1 MEDLELD
8 PLTWEQDL
16 PFMAGPET
24 RVEWAMVEAD
34 YAIRMINQNTAG
46 AVVAIHTVLAEAR
59 ETPSVFVGPHAS
71 PDDKGHVEFAVRA
84 AVSDLAVRMSLSEDT
99 VLNYDRQATVMMSR
113 TPKTWTAFRFGE
125 VSPQNAKVVTQL
137 ADSLPD
143 GDFALHEQF
152 DTAVAELAVRL
163 TPPRFRARARVIRE
177 KLLGQTLE
185 ERTVAEK
192 AFRKVVFEPAPD
204 GMAEIFYYGPAD
216 EATLIMARIDES
228 ARTLRRNPDE
238 TRTMDQLRADVFAEI
253 MLGSDAEPGNS
264 SGSDGGKISTV
275 GVKVGLLVP
284 VMSLLGMDD
293 QPATLEGYGPID
305 IATAK
310 KLTAKAPSFYRI
322 LTHPITGTILDI
334 DKTTLRIPA
343 DMRRWL
349 EIRDQTCIFPGCGR
363 RARNCE
369 VDHTVDRQYGGI
381 TKVTNLAHLCK
392 KHHREK
398 HHTRWQPEHL
408 PDGRIQWT
416 SPTGHRTSS
425 GPPPF

>member
-24 RVEWAMVEAD
+24 RVEWAMIEAD
-34 YAIRMINQNTAG
+34 YAVRMINQNTAG

-71 PDDKGHVEFAVRA
+71 PDEKGHVEFAVRA

-143 GDFALHEQF
+143 GDRDLYERF
-152 DTAVAELAVRL
+152 DDAVAELAVRL

-185 ERTVAEK
+185 ERAVAER
-192 AFRKVVFEPAPD
+192 AFRKVVFESEPD
-204 GMAEIFYYGPAD
+204 GMAGIYYYGPAD

-228 ARTLRRNPDE
+228 ARALSRDTDE
-238 TRTMDQLRADVFAEI
+238 TRTLDQLRADVFSEI
-253 MLGSDAEPGNS
+253 MLGGEPG
-264 SGSDGGKISTV
+264 SGAGSAGV

-284 VMSLLGMDD
+284 VMSLLGLDD

-363 RARNCE
+363 KARNCE

-398 HHTRWQPEHL
+398 HHTRWRPEHL
-408 PDGRIQWT
+408 PDGSIQWT
-416 SPTGHRTSS
+416 SPTGHQTSS
-425 GPPPF
+425 GSPPF

>member
-34 YAIRMINQNTAG
+34 YAVRMINQNTAG

-143 GDFALHEQF
+143 GDRDLYERF
-152 DTAVAELAVRL
+152 DDAVAELAVRL

-177 KLLGQTLE
+177 KLLGQSLE
-185 ERTVAEK
+185 ERTAAER
-192 AFRKVVFEPAPD
+192 AFRKVVFEPEPD
-204 GMAEIFYYGPAD
+204 GMAGIYYYGPAD
-216 EATLIMARIDES
+216 EATLIMARIDDG
-228 ARTLRRNPDE
+228 ARALSRDSDE
-238 TRTMDQLRADVFAEI
+238 TRTLDHLRADVFANI
-253 MLGSDAEPGNS
+253 MLGGS
-264 SGSDGGKISTV
+264 SEGGGV
-275 GVKVGLLVP
+275 GVKIGLLVP

-349 EIRDQTCIFPGCGR
+349 EIRDETCTFPGCGR
-363 RARNCE
+363 KARNCE

-416 SPTGHRTSS
+416 SPTGHQTSS
-425 GPPPF
+425 EPPPF

>member
-16 PFMAGPET
+16 PFVAGPET

-34 YAIRMINQNTAG
+34 YAIRMINQNTAS

-59 ETPSVFVGPHAS
+59 ETPSIFVGPHAS
-71 PDDKGHVEFAVRA
+71 PDDKVHVEFAVRA

-99 VLNYDRQATVMMSR
+99 VLNFDRQATVMMSR

-125 VSPQNAKVVTQL
+125 VSPQNARVVTQL

-143 GDFALHEQF
+143 GDFDLHERF
-152 DTAVAELAVRL
+152 DDAVAELAVRL

-185 ERTVAEK
+185 ERAVAER
-192 AFRKVVFEPAPD
+192 AFRKVVFEPAAD
-204 GMAEIFYYGPAD
+204 GMAEIYYYGPAD
-216 EATLIMARIDES
+216 EATLIMARIDGS
-228 ARTLRRNPDE
+228 ARALSRNPDE
-238 TRTMDQLRADVFAEI
+238 TRTLDQLRADVFADM
-253 MLGSDAEPGNS
+253 MLGGEPASGTGNAA
-264 SGSDGGKISTV
+264 V

-363 RARNCE
+363 KARNCE

-398 HHTRWQPEHL
+398 HHTRWTPEHL
-408 PDGRIQWT
+408 PDGSIRWT
-416 SPTGHRTSS
+416 SPTGHQTVS

>member
-34 YAIRMINQNTAG
+34 YAVRMINQNTAS
-46 AVVAIHTVLAEAR
+46 AIVAIHTVLAEAR
-59 ETPSVFVGPHAS
+59 ETPSVFVGPHAR
-71 PDDKGHVEFAVRA
+71 PDDRGHVEFAVRA

-125 VSPQNAKVVTQL
+125 VSPQNARVVTQL

-143 GDFALHEQF
+143 GDFDLYERF
-152 DTAVAELAVRL
+152 DDAVAELAVRL

-185 ERTVAEK
+185 ERAVAER
-192 AFRKVVFEPAPD
+192 AFRKVVFEPEPD
-204 GMAEIFYYGPAD
+204 GMAGIYYCGPAD

-228 ARTLRRNPDE
+228 ARALSRDVDE
-238 TRTMDQLRADVFAEI
+238 TRTMDQLRADVFADI
-253 MLGSDAEPGNS
+253 MLGEDSGS
-264 SGSDGGKISTV
+264 SGIGGGAGVSGV

-284 VMSLLGMDD
+284 VMSLLGHDD

-310 KLTAKAPSFYRI
+310 KLTARAKSFYRI
-322 LTHPITGTILDI
+322 LTHPINGTILDI

-408 PDGRIQWT
+408 PDGSIQWT
-416 SPTGHRTSS
+416 SPTGHQTSS